1 MLQLLGIILVIAI
14 FVFSGINKIL
24 NFNSNV
30 DSLSKKFNYIKNVP
44 HIIFTIIIIIAII
57 IVIGAPIII
66 LCNSFNYI
74 GNDIARYAVI
84 SLLIFTVIATLL
96 YHLPTDDGQTIHFLK
111 NLSLIGG
118 LLLYYDIL

>member
-1 MLQLLGIILVIAI
+1 MLRLLGIILVIAI

-30 DSLSKKFNYIKNVP
+30 DSLSKKFNYIKNIP

-66 LCNSFNYI
+66 LCNNFNYI
-74 GNDIARYAVI
+74 GNDIARYAVV

-96 YHLPTDDGQTIHFLK
+96 YHLPTDDGQMIHFLK

-118 LLLYYDIL
+118 LLLYYEIL